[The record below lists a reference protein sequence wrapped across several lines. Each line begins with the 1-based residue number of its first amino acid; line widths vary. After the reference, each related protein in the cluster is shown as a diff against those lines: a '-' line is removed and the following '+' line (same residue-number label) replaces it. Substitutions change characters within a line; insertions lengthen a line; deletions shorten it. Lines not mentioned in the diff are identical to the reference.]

1 MPYVELHAHS
11 SYSFLD
17 GASLPE
23 ELAVRAAEL
32 GYPALALTDHDGV
45 YGSLEFAHAAK
56 HFGVR
61 PITGAELTLAD
72 RSHVTV
78 LVETAKG
85 YANLCRLI
93 TAAHAHTRPE
103 GKETQPPADPAL
115 DQALL
120 EELNEGLV
128 CLSGCA
134 RHGLAVRNPN
144 GAARL
149 ARAFGRERFFVE
161 LQRPYER
168 GDARRNA
175 GLRDLA
181 ASLGVPTIVTG
192 DVHAHHLRRAALQD
206 VLVAIR
212 HRSSLDGCEAER
224 RGNHECVLLSPAE
237 MVERF
242 PEDRAAV
249 ARTVELAERLRFDL
263 TEELGYRYPDFS
275 DSPEPAIV
283 QLAHVC
289 KRTFEDRYP
298 RGHKL
303 RREARARLD
312 EELKL
317 IDELGL
323 AGFFLLHWDVL
334 ELARECALE
343 VRGRD
348 SPRHALPP
356 GRGRGSSVGSL
367 VCYLTGLSHV
377 DPVGAELS
385 LGRFLNREL
394 DSVPDIDLDFPRDIR
409 EKLIVAVTER
419 YGREHAALVASFSTY
434 RSRGAIRDVG
444 KALGLPYAELERI
457 ARVSEGWNAKR
468 VAEELQQLPD
478 ADRKLLSP
486 RWRAFGELC
495 HEIAGL
501 PRHISQH
508 PGGMVISSR
517 PLVELVPVQPAAM
530 AGRQMCQWDK
540 DSCADA
546 GFLKI
551 DLLGLGMLSAVEDCV
566 DQIARLQ
573 GKPIDLSRIPLDD
586 KAVYEEIQR
595 ADTIGDFQI
604 ESRAQMQ
611 SLLRTRPENIDDL
624 TVQVALVRPGP
635 IQGKAVHPYIEHRQ
649 RLRED
654 PSFVPPVDHPLLA
667 DCLRSTLGVV
677 VFQDQVLEVAIALAG
692 FSVGEAE
699 GLRRAMSRKRSH
711 DALEAYRERFVEG
724 ALRKGVDAE
733 TADMVYDKLVGF
745 SGFGFPKS
753 HAAAF
758 GLLAYQ
764 SAWLRHHY
772 PAEFL
777 CALLNAQPMGFYPP
791 ATLVRDGQ
799 RRGVE
804 TRPPDVN
811 VSAAKCAVEDGA
823 VRIGIDYVNGIGED
837 RGGGCRRGARA
848 GANRSPS
855 VRDLAQRTQLSEHGL
870 ETLIVAG
877 ACDCFE
883 LPRRQLLW
891 QLGLVPRSQSV
902 PGSGGEEKQLA
913 LPLDPTAATPEL
925 PEPTVWERM
934 LADYRTTNL
943 SVGVHPHGAPAC
955 ASAGWRDLLAR
966 PRERAGPRAGG
977 DRGNGCRTAAARDRE
992 RRRLHADRGRVRP
1005 GQPDRAAVGLRQ
1017 APSDRPRRAAHPRAR
1032 PLRTDR
1038 AQPERPRPLAR
1049 DTRAA
1054 RAPDLAGVRSGRQ
1067 PARAPTTSA
1076 TADSVGLRRLLIG
1089 SRCSI
1094 ERPSCALRLK
1104 AVLTSA
1110 TWVNACGKL
1119 PSWRRV
1125 SGSHSSASR
1134 PRSLRRSRSRS
1145 KDLLGL
1151 VVPSLEREI
1160 VGEPEGARE
1169 ERALAGRQPVDG
1181 PCLFVVRCTGR
1192 RARRARGHARS
1203 PRPCR
1208 PCAGRPPG
1216 GSRRAG
1222 SSAGSRPAASS
1233 RTTA

>member
-1 MPYVELHAHS
+1 MNSETRTSVELQPEFPHRTRKKERFPLAGSRSERAPAARKLRERTAKVPYVELHAHS

-23 ELAVRAAEL
+23 ELAVQAAEL

-61 PITGAELTLAD
+61 PITGAEVTLAD
-72 RSHVTV
+72 RSHVTL
-78 LVETAKG
+78 LVETQQG
-85 YANLCRLI
+85 YSNLCRLL
-93 TAAHAHTRPE
+93 TAAHAHTRPP
-103 GKETQPPADPAL
+103 GKESQPPADPAL

-120 EELNEGLV
+120 EELNDGLV

-134 RHGLAVRNPN
+134 RQGLAVRNPN
-144 GAARL
+144 AAARL
-149 ARAFGRERFFVE
+149 ARAFGGDRFFVE

-168 GDARRNA
+168 GDARRNSA
-175 GLRDLA
+175 LRHLA
-181 ASLGVPTIVTG
+181 AELGVPTLITG
-192 DVHAHHLRRAALQD
+192 DVHAHHPRRAPLQD
-206 VLVAIR
+206 VLVAVR
-212 HRSSLDGCEAER
+212 NRSSLDGCEAER
-224 RGNHECVLLSPAE
+224 RGNHESVLLAPDE
-237 MVERF
+237 LLERF

-249 ARTVELAERLRFDL
+249 ARTVELADRLRFDL

-289 KRTFEDRYP
+289 KHAFEDRYP

-303 RREARARLD
+303 RREAQARLD
-312 EELKL
+312 EELQL

-394 DSVPDIDLDFPRDIR
+394 NAVPDIDLDFPRDIR

-419 YGREHAALVASFSTY
+419 YGREHAALVASFATY

-468 VAEELQQLPD
+468 VADELQLLPD
-478 ADRKLLSP
+478 ADRKMMSP
-486 RWRAFGELC
+486 RWRAFAELC
-495 HEIAGL
+495 SEIAGL

-566 DQIARLQ
+566 EQIARLR
-573 GKPIDLSRIPLDD
+573 GEPIDLSRIPLDD
-586 KAVYEEIQR
+586 QAVYDDIQR
-595 ADTIGDFQI
+595 ADTVGDFQI

-611 SLLRTRPENIDDL
+611 SLLRTLPENLDDL

-654 PSFVPPVDHPLLA
+654 ATFVPPVDHPLLA

-711 DALEAYRERFVEG
+711 DALEAYRGRFVAG
-724 ALRKGVDAE
+724 ALRKGVDAAA
-733 TADMVYDKLVGF
+733 ADMVYDKLVGF

-772 PAEFL
+772 APEFL
-777 CALLNAQPMGFYPP
+777 CSLLNAQPMGFYPP
-791 ATLVRDGQ
+791 ATLVRDAQ

-811 VSAAKCAVEDGA
+811 ISAAKCAVENGA
-823 VRIGIDYVNGIGED
+823 VRIGLDYVNGIAEGDAQAVVAD
-837 RGGGCRRGARA
+837 RERA
-848 GANRSPS
+848 GPFTS

-877 ACDCFE
+877 ACDCFR

-891 QLGLVPRSQSV
+891 QLGLVPRSQTV
-902 PGSGGEEKQLA
+902 PGSGGDEKQLT
-913 LPLDPTAATPEL
+913 LPLEPTAETPNL
-925 PEPTVWERM
+925 PEPSVWERM
-934 LADYRTTNL
+934 LADYRTTSL
-943 SVGVHPHGAPAC
+943 SVGVHPMELLRAHLPAGVLSSRELDTTPNRAQVAVAGMAVARQRPATANGVVFMLIEDEFGAVNLIVPPTVYDRHRAIVR
-955 ASAGWRDLLAR
+955 GEPLILAR
-966 PRERAGPRAGG
+966 GRFERI
-977 DRGNGCRTAAARDRE
+977 E
-992 RRRLHADRGRVRP
+992 RNQNVLVRSLETL
-1005 GQPDRAAVGLRQ
+1005 G
-1017 APSDRPRRAAHPRAR
+1017 
-1032 PLRTDR
+1032 
-1038 AQPERPRPLAR
+1038 PLAR
-1049 DTRAA
+1049 EVSRE
-1054 RAPDLAGVRSGRQ
+1054 SE
-1067 PARAPTTSA
+1067 
-1076 TADSVGLRRLLIG
+1076 VGA
-1089 SRCSI
+1089 S
-1094 ERPSCALRLK
+1094 
-1104 AVLTSA
+1104 
-1110 TWVNACGKL
+1110 L
-1119 PSWRRV
+1119 PSA
-1125 SGSHSSASR
+1125 HH
-1134 PRSLRRSRSRS
+1134 
-1145 KDLLGL
+1145 
-1151 VVPSLEREI
+1151 
-1160 VGEPEGARE
+1160 
-1169 ERALAGRQPVDG
+1169 
-1181 PCLFVVRCTGR
+1181 F
-1192 RARRARGHARS
+1192 GHR
-1203 PRPCR
+1203 
-1208 PCAGRPPG
+1208 
-1216 GSRRAG
+1216 
-1222 SSAGSRPAASS
+1222 
-1233 RTTA
+1233 

>member
-1 MPYVELHAHS
+1 MTVELQPEFPHRTRKKERFPLAGSRSQRAPAARAFREREAKVPYVELHAHS

-23 ELAVRAAEL
+23 ELAVEAAEL

-61 PITGAELTLAD
+61 PITGAELTLTD
-72 RSHVTV
+72 GSHVTL
-78 LVETAKG
+78 LVETQQG
-85 YANLCRLI
+85 YANLSRLI
-93 TAAHAHTRPE
+93 TAAHAHTRLP
-103 GKETQPPADPAL
+103 GKESQPPADPAL
-115 DQALL
+115 DQTLL

-144 GAARL
+144 AAARL
-149 ARAFGRERFFVE
+149 AQAFGRDSFFVE

-168 GDARRNA
+168 GDARRNTA
-175 GLRDLA
+175 LRHLA
-181 ASLGVPTIVTG
+181 DSLGVPTLVTG
-192 DVHAHHLRRAALQD
+192 DVHAHHLRRAPLQD
-206 VLVAIR
+206 VLVAVR

-237 MVERF
+237 IVERF

-249 ARTVELAERLRFDL
+249 ARTVEVAARLRFDL

-289 KRTFEDRYP
+289 KHAFEDRYP
-298 RGHKL
+298 RSHKL
-303 RREARARLD
+303 RHEADVRLD

-334 ELARECALE
+334 ELARACALE

-348 SPRHALPP
+348 SPRHVLPP

-394 DSVPDIDLDFPRDIR
+394 NAVPDIDLDFPRDIR

-419 YGREHAALVASFSTY
+419 YGREHAALVASFATY

-444 KALGLPYAELERI
+444 KALGLPHAELERI

-468 VAEELQQLPD
+468 VSEELQLLPD

-486 RWRAFGELC
+486 RWRAFAELC
-495 HEIAGL
+495 REIAGL

-566 DQIARLQ
+566 EQIATLRGQ
-573 GKPIDLSRIPLDD
+573 PIDLSRIPLDD
-586 KAVYEEIQR
+586 QAVYDDIQR
-595 ADTIGDFQI
+595 ADTVGDFQI

-611 SLLRTRPENIDDL
+611 SLLRTLPENLDDL

-711 DALEAYRERFVEG
+711 DALEAYRDRFVAG
-724 ALRKGVDAE
+724 ALRKGVDAD
-733 TADMVYDKLVGF
+733 TADIVYDKLVGF

-772 PAEFL
+772 AAEFL
-777 CALLNAQPMGFYPP
+777 CSLLNAQPMGFYPP

-804 TRPPDVN
+804 TRSPDVN
-811 VSAAKCAVEDGA
+811 VSAAKCTVEDGT
-823 VRIGIDYVNGIGED
+823 VRIGLDYVNGIGED
-837 RGGGCRRGARA
+837 DAQAVVAERDHA
-848 GANRSPS
+848 GSFSS

-870 ETLIVAG
+870 ETLVVSG
-877 ACDCFE
+877 ACDCFC

-891 QLGLVPRSQSV
+891 QLGLVPRSQTV
-902 PGSGGEEKQLA
+902 PGSGGGEKQLA
-913 LPLDPTAATPEL
+913 LPLEPTAETPDL

-943 SVGVHPHGAPAC
+943 SVGVHPMELLRAHLPAGVLSSRELESAPNRAQVAVAGMAVARQRPATANGVVFMLIEDEFGAVNLIVPPTVYDRHRAIVR
-955 ASAGWRDLLAR
+955 GEPLLLAR
-966 PRERAGPRAGG
+966 GRFERI
-977 DRGNGCRTAAARDRE
+977 E
-992 RRRLHADRGRVRP
+992 RNQNVLVRSLETL
-1005 GQPDRAAVGLRQ
+1005 G
-1017 APSDRPRRAAHPRAR
+1017 
-1032 PLRTDR
+1032 
-1038 AQPERPRPLAR
+1038 PLAR
-1049 DTRAA
+1049 EVSRE
-1054 RAPDLAGVRSGRQ
+1054 SE
-1067 PARAPTTSA
+1067 
-1076 TADSVGLRRLLIG
+1076 VGA
-1089 SRCSI
+1089 S
-1094 ERPSCALRLK
+1094 
-1104 AVLTSA
+1104 
-1110 TWVNACGKL
+1110 L
-1119 PSWRRV
+1119 PSA
-1125 SGSHSSASR
+1125 HH
-1134 PRSLRRSRSRS
+1134 
-1145 KDLLGL
+1145 
-1151 VVPSLEREI
+1151 
-1160 VGEPEGARE
+1160 
-1169 ERALAGRQPVDG
+1169 
-1181 PCLFVVRCTGR
+1181 F
-1192 RARRARGHARS
+1192 GHH
-1203 PRPCR
+1203 
-1208 PCAGRPPG
+1208 
-1216 GSRRAG
+1216 
-1222 SSAGSRPAASS
+1222 
-1233 RTTA
+1233 